1 MPLKITNSENIK
13 NSEKDLIDALTAEV
27 DWKSLESIFR
37 DKHGLRIQDDLEYKT
52 GDIIVHDGQVA
63 YKLDFEVKVSL
74 SVIFD
79 RSGDYVAL
87 QTDTAAAGL
96 EAEDEVESETDTTK
110 DDSAVVH
117 GRDELRESELPTV
130 DPDKDPEAN
139 IDQMTS
145 ELADMITDI
154 NKD

>member
-1 MPLKITNSENIK
+1 LKITNSESIK

-27 DWKSLESIFR
+27 DWEAIETIFVEE
-37 DKHGLRIQDDLEYKT
+37 HGLKIQDDIEYKT
-52 GDIIVHDGQVA
+52 GDIIVHGSQIA
-63 YKLDFEVKVSL
+63 YKLDFDVKVSL

-79 RSGDYVAL
+79 RAGEYVAL
-87 QTDTAAAGL
+87 QTETAEALIETGDDIQAETGDL
-96 EAEDEVESETDTTK
+96 EKESVDNHELVEVEEND
-110 DDSAVVH
+110 
-117 GRDELRESELPTV
+117 LPTV
-130 DPDKDPEAN
+130 DHEKDPESN